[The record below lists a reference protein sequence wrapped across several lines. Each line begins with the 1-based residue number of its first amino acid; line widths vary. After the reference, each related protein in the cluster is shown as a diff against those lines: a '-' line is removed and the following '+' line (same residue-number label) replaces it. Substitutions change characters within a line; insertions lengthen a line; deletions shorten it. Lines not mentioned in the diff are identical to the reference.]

1 MTKFILQ
8 RLLAGILTI
17 ASLCIVT
24 FFLLNLSA
32 GDAARNIV
40 GQNAPQELVDRKTQ
54 QLGLERPLTVQ
65 FLEWAGEAVQGDLG
79 RSWFTGQSVTEA
91 LSTRLPVTL
100 TLTIGAVLLS
110 AVVAVCL
117 GVASARK
124 RGPLDRF
131 IQIGSVTLAAVPGF
145 LIALVLVFVFALT
158 LRWFPATGYTR
169 PDASI
174 IGWLSTITLPV
185 IALSIAATAG
195 VAQQIR
201 GSMIDASR
209 LDYVR
214 TLRARGLP
222 ERRVMFA
229 HVLRNAAAPALSVL
243 GLQFI
248 VLFGG
253 AVVVEQVFSLPGLG
267 QTAIT
272 ATAQGDIPIVM
283 GLVIITAIVV
293 FLVNLAIDLLQ
304 GWLNPKM
311 RQS

>member
-17 ASLCIVT
+17 GSLCVLT
-24 FFLLNLSA
+24 FFLLNLRAS
-32 GDAARNIV
+32 DAARNIL
-40 GQNAPQELVDRKTQ
+40 GQNASQELVDRKTQ
-54 QLGLERPLTVQ
+54 QLGLDRPLTTQ
-65 FLEWAGEAVQGDLG
+65 FLEWASGAVQGNLG

-91 LSTRLPVTL
+91 LLTRLPVTL

-117 GVASARK
+117 GAASARQ

-131 IQIGSVTLAAVPGF
+131 IQIASVTVAAVPGF
-145 LIALVLVFVFALT
+145 LMALALVLMFALS

-169 PDASI
+169 PDVSFP
-174 IGWLSTITLPV
+174 GWLSTITLPV
-185 IALSIAATAG
+185 LALSIAATAS

-201 GSMIDASR
+201 GSMIDAMR

-222 ERRVMFA
+222 EGRVMFG

-267 QTAIT
+267 QSAIA

-283 GLVIITAIVV
+283 GLVILTAIVV